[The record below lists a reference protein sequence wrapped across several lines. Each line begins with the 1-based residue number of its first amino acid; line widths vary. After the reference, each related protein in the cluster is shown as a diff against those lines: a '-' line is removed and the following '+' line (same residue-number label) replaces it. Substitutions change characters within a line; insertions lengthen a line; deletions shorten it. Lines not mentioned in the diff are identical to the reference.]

1 LTAEYNLQRRVSMF
15 YEVRIMDRNDQIKKI
30 VSTKELSRRHWVSFE
45 KSQQLNVLPQIK
57 KKKTQSN
64 RSLI

>member
-1 LTAEYNLQRRVSMF
+1 MF

-45 KSQQLNVLPQIK
+45 NSQQLNVLPQIK
-57 KKKTQSN
+57 KKKPQSN